1 MEEHIKSY
9 STVKQQALKNKQ
21 AFKKKQAVIAVIVVA
36 LIVLAAVVL
45 GIIKANTH
53 KAWLEYMDKYYYP
66 FLEINNIE
74 DNATIENAY
83 TIEKEYP
90 YNNKCPSLMTQRPRE
105 DHFDFYVELRSDS
118 RSFDER
124 DVWHVSFDD
133 YDYQYWFRASVDR
146 SGKWEYYISLN
157 YFPKGSQ
164 MSKGGIG
171 CYITE
176 DGNIKEDRE
185 SSPPLTENDRK
196 VLHEL
201 LPQIRGLQN
210 EMRDNILKGLT

>member
-21 AFKKKQAVIAVIVVA
+21 ALKKKQAVIAVIVVA

-53 KAWLEYMDKYYYP
+53 KAWLGYMDKYYYP

-74 DNATIENAY
+74 DNATIENDY

-105 DHFDFYVELRSDS
+105 DHFDFYVELRSES

-124 DVWHVSFDD
+124 D
-133 YDYQYWFRASVDR
+133 RCCN
-146 SGKWEYYISLN
+146 YYIFS
-157 YFPKGSQ
+157 
-164 MSKGGIG
+164 
-171 CYITE
+171 YIDISRCLLYCTS
-176 DGNIKEDRE
+176 DKHPDSRYN
-185 SSPPLTENDRK
+185 RK
-196 VLHEL
+196 
-201 LPQIRGLQN
+201 Q
-210 EMRDNILKGLT
+210 T